1 MINLLRVCILFV
13 SLGYS
18 SAGSYANESQPT
30 KAIVEFHE
38 SLLQVMKKAKLL
50 NAKERYE
57 KLEPALDRAFDF
69 GIMIRLAS
77 GSAWNR
83 TDKLGKDNLTQA
95 FRRMSIATY
104 AYRFK
109 GYSGQRF
116 ETIRTDPGSRGTQ
129 IVLTQLISP
138 QENKRD
144 KSIKLAYVTKKIGSM
159 WKIIDILLNGS
170 ISEISV
176 RYSEYRAT
184 LKGTRGASN
193 LAIILNKKA
202 DALISN

>member
-1 MINLLRVCILFV
+1 MIGLLRVCILFV
-13 SLGYS
+13 SLGYYS
-18 SAGSYANESQPT
+18 SGSYANEIQPT
-30 KAIVEFHE
+30 KVISDFHE
-38 SLLQVMKKAKLL
+38 SLLQVMKKSKSL

-57 KLEPALDRAFDF
+57 KLEPALDRAFEF

-77 GSAWNR
+77 GIAWNK
-83 TDKLGKDNLTQA
+83 TNKLGKDNLTQA

-116 ETIRTDPGSRGTQ
+116 ETIRTDSGSRGTQ
-129 IVLTQLISP
+129 IVLTQIISP

-144 KSIKLAYVTKKIGSM
+144 KIIKLAYVTKKIGST

-176 RYSEYRAT
+176 RYSEYRAI
-184 LKGTRGASN
+184 LKGTKGASN
-193 LAIILNKKA
+193 LASMLNKKA

>member
-1 MINLLRVCILFV
+1 MIVLLRVCILFV
-13 SLGYS
+13 SLGYYS
-18 SAGSYANESQPT
+18 TGSYASEIQPT
-30 KAIVEFHE
+30 KVISDFHE
-38 SLLQVMKKAKLL
+38 SLLQVMKKSKSL

-57 KLEPALDRAFDF
+57 KLEPALDRAFEF

-77 GSAWNR
+77 GTAWNK
-83 TDKLGKDNLTQA
+83 TNKLGKDNLTQA
-95 FRRMSIATY
+95 FRKMSIATY

-129 IVLTQLISP
+129 IVLTQIISP

-144 KSIKLAYVTKKIGSM
+144 NIIKLAYVTKKLGST

-176 RYSEYRAT
+176 RYSEYRAI
-184 LKGTRGASN
+184 LKGAKGASS
-193 LAIILNKKA
+193 LAGMLNKKA
-202 DALISN
+202 DALILN

>member
-1 MINLLRVCILFV
+1 MIGLLRVCILFV

-18 SAGSYANESQPT
+18 STGSYANEFAPS
-30 KAIVEFHE
+30 KVIGEFHE
-38 SLLQVMKKAKLL
+38 TLLKVMKKAKSLS
-50 NAKERYE
+50 AKERYE
-57 KLEPALDRAFDF
+57 KLEPALDRAFEF

-77 GSAWNR
+77 GRSWNK
-83 TDKLGKDNLTQA
+83 TNKLDKANLTQA

-116 ETIRTDPGSRGTQ
+116 ETIRTDPGPRGTQ
-129 IVLTQLISP
+129 TVLTQIISP
-138 QENKRD
+138 QENKTD
-144 KSIKLAYVTKKIGSM
+144 KIIKLAYVTKKFGST

-176 RYSEYRAT
+176 RYSEYRAI

-193 LAIILNKKA
+193 LASILNKKA